1 MKKSRRSEYNR
12 GGLELI
18 EEATH
23 LLRTS
28 PASLVVL
35 YYIGAL
41 PFVLGLLFFV
51 ADMGSN
57 PYAKHHIVE
66 AALGIAALFV
76 WLKFWQALFAR
87 RARATLTG
95 SPLPPLSFRAGLR
108 IVAAQLA
115 FQPFGLVLIPV
126 AAVLT
131 VPFAWVYSF
140 FQNVTVLSDG
150 EPTDFKTL
158 YRRAVKQCMLWPM
171 ENQVIKFTMFGFILF
186 VFLNWCVLGAAA
198 PWLLKKLLGI
208 ETVFSRSPWAMFNST
223 YFAAMLALTYLSVDP
238 ILKLIH
244 VLRCFYGE
252 ALTDGADLKAELR
265 RERNGFTRGINVL
278 MLGAICLL
286 GSPARAQETTA
297 PLEAAPASVPA
308 TPAGSPGAIDP
319 PELDRAI
326 HEVVGQR
333 KYTWRM
339 PREEIEQAEGDKKRE
354 PGLMAQFI
362 EKAFKMLGKAVTAV
376 LRGIESLM
384 RKIFGGWNPRPIS
397 MDTGFS
403 WMAFQRLLLYL
414 LGFAVI
420 VGVVYLAY
428 RIWRHR
434 QGKVDELVEAA
445 PLPTVPDVTDENV
458 GADQLPEDGWTR
470 LARELWERG
479 EYRLALRAFYL
490 ASLAHLASRNLIT
503 LARFKS
509 NREYQQ
515 ELQRRGHALK
525 ELLPTFAENLFA
537 FERVWYGTHSAGQE
551 TVAQFAANVERIKAH
566 A

>member
-1 MKKSRRSEYNR
+1 VKKTRRSQYNR
-12 GGLELI
+12 GALELI

-23 LLRTS
+23 LLRTAPLS
-28 PASLVVL
+28 LLVV

-57 PYAKHHIVE
+57 PYAKHHIAE
-66 AALGIAALFV
+66 ASLGLALFFL
-76 WLKFWQALFAR
+76 WMKFWQTLFAR
-87 RARATLTG
+87 RAHSQITGIPAPRLTVRG
-95 SPLPPLSFRAGLR
+95 GLR
-108 IVAAQLA
+108 IFAAQLA
-115 FQPFGLVLIPV
+115 FQPLGLILIPL

-140 FQNVTVLSDG
+140 FQNVTVLADG
-150 EPTDFKTL
+150 SPLDFKRL
-158 YRRAVKQCMLWPM
+158 FRRALKQCALWPA
-171 ENQVIKFTMFGFILF
+171 ENQAIKFTMFGFIIL
-186 VFLNWCVLGAAA
+186 VFLNWTIMGLVA

-208 ETVFSRSPWAMFNST
+208 ETVFSRSPWAMLNST
-223 YFAAMLALTYLSVDP
+223 FFAAMLALTYLSVDP

-265 RERNGFTRGINVL
+265 RNPAPASAAMSLLVL
-278 MLGAICLL
+278 GYVLL
-286 GSPARAQETTA
+286 AVAPAGAQES
-297 PLEAAPASVPA
+297 AAPANKPLPSAGAVPA
-308 TPAGSPGAIDP
+308 VNP

-326 HEVVGQR
+326 HDVVSQR

-339 PREEIEQAEGDKKRE
+339 PREEVEQLEAAKARE
-354 PGLMAQFI
+354 PGVIANFFEGI
-362 EKAFKMLGKAVTAV
+362 GKMLGKAVTAV
-376 LRGIESLM
+376 SRVIETVM
-384 RKIFGGWNPRPIS
+384 RKIFGGFNPKPIS

-420 VGVVYLAY
+420 GAVIYLAY

-434 QGKVDELVEAA
+434 QSRGEEVLEAA
-445 PLPTVPDVTDENV
+445 PLPTVPDVRDENV

-479 EYRLALRAFYL
+479 EFRLALRAFYL
-490 ASLAHLASRNLIT
+490 ASLAHLAARNLIT

-515 ELQRRGHALK
+515 ELQRRGHALT
-525 ELLPTFAENLFA
+525 EVLPPFSENLSA
-537 FERVWYGTHSAGQE
+537 FERVWYGTHTVGQE
-551 TVAQFAANVERIKAH
+551 TVAQFAANVERIKAI